1 MLGNQALSGLDNVL
15 FEPSQHEIEGQT
27 ALQALFKD
35 MTLEVEGARA
45 YQFVFRFSRRLRP
58 NAFALPSGIV
68 VMNDTLVNLSQDDNE
83 LIAVLAH
90 EMGHLKQRHQLRRLL
105 QSSATGL
112 LLVAVTGGLSSVASL
127 GAWLPMLLVD
137 SKYSR
142 SLDSE
147 ADDFS
152 LAFLTSHNI
161 PHTALANILSTY
173 GEKYGTAGQLP
184 DYLSSHP
191 ATQE

>member
-1 MLGNQALSGLDNVL
+1 
-15 FEPSQHEIEGQT
+15 
-27 ALQALFKD
+27 
-35 MTLEVEGARA
+35 MTLDVEGA
-45 YQFVFRFSRRLRP
+45 QDCQLVFRSSRPLGP
-58 NAFALPSGIV
+58 NALAVPSGIV
-68 VMNDTLVNLSQDDNE
+68 VMTDSLVNLSQDDNE

-127 GAWLPMLLVD
+127 GAWLPTLLVD

-142 SLDSE
+142 SLDSD

-161 PHTALANILSTY
+161 PRTALANILQRTVRNP
-173 GEKYGTAGQLP
+173 ELP
-184 DYLSSHP
+184 VSCRTIFP
-191 ATQE
+191 AIRLHRSEFKRCETTSRCS